1 MSIVKTKRL
10 AAKDK
15 GTHKL
20 ADRPHEFRDLNNP
33 NSYIAI
39 PKTSSENRKYIPMAY
54 YTSDFIPSDSIR
66 LINDGNIYHFG
77 ILNSIM
83 HMAWVKYTCGRLE
96 SRFRYSKDIV
106 YNNYPWPKEV
116 SEKNKK
122 NVEEKAQQILDV
134 REGFPESSLADL
146 YHPLTMPP
154 KLTKAHNELDK
165 AVDKCYRSQTFK
177 NEASRIEYLFSLYK
191 EYTV

>member
-1 MSIVKTKRL
+1 MGFFDFNHIV
-10 AAKDK
+10 
-15 GTHKL
+15 
-20 ADRPHEFRDLNNP
+20 
-33 NSYIAI
+33 
-39 PKTSSENRKYIPMAY
+39 
-54 YTSDFIPSDSIR
+54 SDTMMFIPNGT
-66 LINDGNIYHFG
+66 LYNFG
-77 ILNSIM
+77 VMMSAI
-83 HMAWVKYTCGRLE
+83 HMSWVKYTCGRLE

-116 SEKNKK
+116 NEKNKK

-154 KLTKAHNELDK
+154 KLIKAHNELDK
-165 AVDKCYRSQTFK
+165 AVDKCYRSQAFK
-177 NEASRIEYLFSLYK
+177 NDTSRIEYLFSLYK